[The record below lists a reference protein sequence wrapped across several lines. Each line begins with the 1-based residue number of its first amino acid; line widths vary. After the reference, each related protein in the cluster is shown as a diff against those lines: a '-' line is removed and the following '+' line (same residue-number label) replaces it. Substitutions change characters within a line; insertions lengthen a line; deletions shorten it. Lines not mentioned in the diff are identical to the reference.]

1 MRYVITGGA
10 GFVGRH
16 LADYLLKNNH
26 DVVVIDNL
34 YNSRIENISN
44 IIDQIDFHKIDIL
57 EKEKLKP
64 IIKNSDGIFH
74 QAALVDVQDSYKQTK
89 KFFDVNVLGTKNI
102 FELSQEFGIKTVFAS
117 SSGVYGDA
125 KDVPTL
131 EISERMPLS
140 PYAETKLEDEY
151 LAEKF
156 SKSDVSIIGLR
167 YFNIYGKGQ
176 SDAYAGVITKFLKNA
191 LEKKQLQINGDGSKG
206 FAHESTKA
214 KRGYD
219 QWCRAELH
227 EVVDNINPFIPQ
239 EQVHYIVGDVCET
252 LKNPENIPGQIA
264 FLRLDTDWYESTI
277 AELIALYPKVAPGGI
292 IVIDDYNSWQG
303 SKKAFHEAFG
313 DSIKI
318 HTIDQVAIWFRKE

>member
-1 MRYVITGGA
+1 MRYVVTGGA

-34 YNSRIENISN
+34 YNSSIENISN

-102 FELSQEFGIKTVFAS
+102 LELSQELGLKTVFAS
-117 SSGVYGDA
+117 SASVYGET
-125 KDVPTL
+125 KEIPIL
-131 EISERMPLS
+131 ENFERLPLN
-140 PYAETKLEDEY
+140 PYGQTKLEDEY

-156 SKSDVSIIGLR
+156 SKDGSSIIGLR

-176 SDAYAGVITKFLKNA
+176 SDSYAGVITKFFKNA
-191 LEKKQLQINGDGSKG
+191 LENKNLRINGDGLQTRD
-206 FAHESTKA
+206 FV
-214 KRGYD
+214 Y
-219 QWCRAELH
+219 
-227 EVVDNINPFIPQ
+227 
-239 EQVHYIVGDVCET
+239 VGDVAHANLLAMESKIKSGFINIGTGKPVTILELANIIIEKFGLNLKPSFFKPLDGDIKDSQANIELAKT
-252 LKNPENIPGQIA
+252 LLNWIPTTELEAWIKSQI
-264 FLRLDTDWYESTI
+264 
-277 AELIALYPKVAPGGI
+277 
-292 IVIDDYNSWQG
+292 
-303 SKKAFHEAFG
+303 
-313 DSIKI
+313 
-318 HTIDQVAIWFRKE
+318 

>member
-1 MRYVITGGA
+1 MKYVVTGGA

-16 LADYLLKNNH
+16 LSDYLLKNNH

-44 IIDQIDFHKIDIL
+44 IIDQIDFHRIDIL
-57 EKEKLKP
+57 DKERLKP
-64 IIKNSDGIFH
+64 IIKNADGIFH

-167 YFNIYGKGQ
+167 YFNTYGKGQ

-191 LEKKQLQINGDGSKG
+191 LEKKQLQINGDGSKVRDFVYVEDVAHANLLAMESKIKSG
-206 FAHESTKA
+206 FINIGTGKPITILELANIIIEKFGLNPKPYFSKPLDGEITVSLGSNELA
-214 KRGYD
+214 KKLLN
-219 QWCRAELH
+219 W
-227 EVVDNINPFIPQ
+227 
-239 EQVHYIVGDVCET
+239 T
-252 LKNPENIPGQIA
+252 
-264 FLRLDTDWYESTI
+264 
-277 AELIALYPKVAPGGI
+277 PKVVLEDWI
-292 IVIDDYNSWQG
+292 ESQI
-303 SKKAFHEAFG
+303 
-313 DSIKI
+313 
-318 HTIDQVAIWFRKE
+318 